1 MLLSCT
7 IGQQEITDDNRSVA
21 KKYNSLG
28 NEYMG
33 RGDYLNAAEL
43 FRKASVSDPR
53 PEYTYNSGV
62 AFQKA
67 TLYEKAIEKYQQT
80 LDQDPKFIEAYYNT
94 ALCYERLGQLEY
106 AADYYERYKK
116 AINDKNATDQ

>member
-1 MLLSCT
+1 MLLSCS
-7 IGQQEITDDNRSVA
+7 TDRPEVTEDSRAVA

-43 FRKASVSDPR
+43 FRRASLSDPR

-62 AFQKA
+62 AYQKA
-67 TLYEKAIEKYQQT
+67 TLYEKAIEKYDQT
-80 LDQDPKFIEAYYNT
+80 LNEDPNFIEAYYNT
-94 ALCYERLGQLEY
+94 ALCYERIGKLED

-116 AINDKNATDQ
+116 AINDKSQTDK